1 MVVANRLDSAPATLV
16 SSQPSPVWAAAVA

>member
-16 SSQPSPVWAAAVA
+16 SSQSSPVWAAAVA